1 MGMGL
6 HFGVSHN
13 ECLFNIQ
20 LIVEPYFV
28 SSTGLGADLKGQWFA
43 VRRSIPTCEKEPI
56 VMDV

>member
-1 MGMGL
+1 MGKGL

-28 SSTGLGADLKGQWFA
+28 SSTGLGLTSRDSGLLSGDPCQH
-43 VRRSIPTCEKEPI
+43 VKEEP
-56 VMDV
+56 